1 MKKFFEEFKTFIT
14 RGNVIDMA
22 VGVIVGGA
30 FTAIV
35 NALSNNI
42 LKPVINWL
50 LAVLFGADSLSG
62 IMTMLLPVKDENG
75 VVDLTQSIYI
85 DWGTFINAIISF
97 LLTAFVLFCI
107 VKFFNTLNADGA
119 KFVAKLSGEISR
131 EDKKALKAAGIKL
144 SDKEAVEAYFAEK
157 AKAEE
162 EAKKAEEEKARLE
175 KEANPSA
182 EELLKQIVELLK
194 K

>member
-175 KEANPSA
+175 KETNPSS